1 MEALT
6 GSNCDQQKFRETK
19 SLVRFFD
26 VLSTNKDR
34 NGLEFISTIEG
45 TLPNWSLNGICYY
58 LPASNSACWSISSSY
73 PKDIKLENISN
84 APLPVFNSLVQG
96 LTGYPCCRGPDLL
109 NVNHYDNPT

>member
-58 LPASNSACWSISSSY
+58 LHRIVPAGLFLLHTQKTSNW
-73 PKDIKLENISN
+73 K
-84 APLPVFNSLVQG
+84 
-96 LTGYPCCRGPDLL
+96 T
-109 NVNHYDNPT
+109 